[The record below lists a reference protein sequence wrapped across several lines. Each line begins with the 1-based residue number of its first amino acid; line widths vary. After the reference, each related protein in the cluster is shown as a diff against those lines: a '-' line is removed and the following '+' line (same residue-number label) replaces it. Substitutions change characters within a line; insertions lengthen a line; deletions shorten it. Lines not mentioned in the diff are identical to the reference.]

1 MAEILTRDPA
11 CLESC
16 CPGQFGAPIP
26 QAGITFS
33 ARTNLALIDLRGN
46 PQHAEFLAS
55 AQAALGCAL
64 PLKSNTAAH
73 GPDCDVLWL
82 GPDEWLL
89 VGSDAEKI
97 NTTLPITRGF
107 LTDVSHARSALRIG
121 GPRTLDLLAKGC
133 GLDLHPRVFQP
144 GQCAQTSLAHIGVLL
159 HLPQSGGAFELY
171 CARSYAQHLW
181 HWLTEAADEFGYEVI
196 APAGM

>member
-1 MAEILTRDPA
+1 MAEILNRDPA
-11 CLESC
+11 CPEAC

-26 QAGITFS
+26 HGITLS
-33 ARTNLALIDLRGN
+33 ARTNLTLIDLRGN

-55 AQAALGCAL
+55 AQAALRCAL
-64 PLKSNTAAH
+64 PLKPNPAMC

-89 VGSDAEKI
+89 VGSDAAKI
-97 NTTLPITRGF
+97 NSELLITSGF
-107 LTDVSHARSALRIG
+107 LTDVSHGRAALRIN

-144 GQCAQTSLAHIGVLL
+144 GQCAQTSLAHIGVLI
-159 HLPQSGGAFELY
+159 HRAQTGDGFDLY
-171 CARSYAQHLW
+171 YARSYAQHLW

-196 APAGM
+196 APTDM